1 LDYFRVY
8 NRWGQLVYATTT
20 MGEGWDGR
28 LNGQIMDSG
37 TYVWMVQGVS
47 YTGKIVFHKGTM
59 VLIR

>member
-1 LDYFRVY
+1 
-8 NRWGQLVYATTT
+8 

-28 LNGQIMDSG
+28 LNGRIMDSG

-47 YTGKIVFHKGTM
+47 YTDKIVFHKGTM